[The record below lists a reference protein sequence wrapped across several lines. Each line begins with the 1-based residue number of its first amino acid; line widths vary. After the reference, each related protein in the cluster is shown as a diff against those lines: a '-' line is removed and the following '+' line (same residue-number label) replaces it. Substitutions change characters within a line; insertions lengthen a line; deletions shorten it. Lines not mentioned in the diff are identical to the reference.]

1 MKDINLEEKNYLLIF
16 LLKLHYQI
24 TQIDQN
30 YLSTVVL
37 FEHLYI
43 MYMEILIFMLW
54 HIFWWLCDH
63 HLSVKLQ
70 GF

>member
-43 MYMEILIFMLW
+43 MYMEILI
-54 HIFWWLCDH
+54 LCCGIYFGGY
-63 HLSVKLQ
+63 VIIT
-70 GF
+70 